1 MRYGSRRG
9 LTLIEVLVAIA
20 VLGAT
25 GTVVLTTLGATR
37 DALRTALS
45 AEVRTRR
52 ASQLLAVLALESN
65 AALARREGR
74 RQHGQYVVEVVRLKF
89 DRWKIAVVDDSVRE
103 VVVET
108 VVYRGEET
116 TDER

>member
-1 MRYGSRRG
+1 MRVANRQG
-9 LTLIEVLVAIA
+9 LTLVEVLVAIA

-25 GTVVLTTLGATR
+25 GTVALSTLGATR

-65 AALARREGR
+65 AGLARREGR
-74 RQHGQYVVEVVRLKF
+74 RLHGQNVVEVVRLKF
-89 DRWKIAVVDDSVRE
+89 SCWKIAVIDDRLRE
-103 VVVET
+103 VLVET
-108 VVYRGEET
+108 VVCRGEET
-116 TDER
+116 ADAR